1 LGHALAQTIQE
12 PEAFFELTDLD
23 KFVGLVC
30 DSNVARADYNARDP
44 GMIEPT
50 SIGGKRHATQQ
61 VVTR

>member
-30 DSNVARADYNARDP
+30 DSDVTRANYNAGNA
-44 GMIEPT
+44 GM
-50 SIGGKRHATQQ
+50 
-61 VVTR
+61 V